1 MEERVKI
8 QYSVT
13 LSELKTEV
21 ERLLNSA
28 SIILSTIN
36 DNFVNNEEVFS
47 IGTLD
52 NINCA
57 RESMMKADVR
67 LDEVGKLISGYIS
80 YITNEQGQQN
90 NTAPPP
96 DFDPDD
102 IENLKQKLNMFRSNL
117 QQVEV
122 NDEGSDRLS

>member
-21 ERLLNSA
+21 ARLLYSA
-28 SIILSTIN
+28 SIILSEID
-36 DNFVNNEEVFS
+36 DNFVSNEEVFS
-47 IGTLD
+47 TGTLD

-67 LDEVGKLISGYIS
+67 LDEVSKLINGYLS
-80 YITNEQGQQN
+80 YRTDEQQEQI
-90 NTAPPP
+90 NTPPPP

-102 IENLKQKLNMFRSNL
+102 IENLKQKLSMFRNNL
-117 QQVEV
+117 QGAEA
-122 NDEGSDRLS
+122 NDEGADRLP

>member
-13 LSELKTEV
+13 LSELRTEV
-21 ERLLNSA
+21 ERLLFSA
-28 SIILSTIN
+28 SAILSAID
-36 DNFVNNEEVFS
+36 DNFVYMEEVFS

-57 RESMMKADVR
+57 RESMMKADLR
-67 LDEVGKLISGYIS
+67 LDEVGKLINGYIS
-80 YITNEQGQQN
+80 YRTNEQEQQSS
-90 NTAPPP
+90 TVPPP
-96 DFDPDD
+96 DFSHDD
-102 IENLKQKLNMFRSNL
+102 IENLKQKLNMFRNNL
-117 QQVEV
+117 QQPEA